1 MSLLQDHQQKLSEE
15 EDTGMAL
22 NIIAIQTKPDGFKYQ
37 HYGLR
42 N

>member
-22 NIIAIQTKPDGFKYQ
+22 NIITIQTKPDGFKYQ